1 MIARATLTITTC
13 AAAGVLGL
21 TMVASAEE
29 KAETRGD
36 GSALTVWGQQS
47 DTQSEPTSSSTPTA
61 QTESVAITDSV
72 DTWKAYV
79 VCQGVGPSGALGVCS
94 QAYQCEDGTAAILWM
109 LITADSE
116 SRSYS
121 VQCPGDPPPTGAEPA
136 AGPTVTPARVREAFE
151 RVPLPE
157 SDIMIQP
164 EGGETLVNHPTFL
177 RTDAAPFDETVTFF
191 GGRITVVLHIEPTSF
206 LWHHGD
212 GTTATTTDPGSA
224 YDKSMGLDYGHLV
237 FHEYAKAT
245 KEVAVSVDTTWAAT
259 WTLNGRDMGAVP
271 GTVTKTGIPQ
281 SLDVLEARPVLVS

>member
-1 MIARATLTITTC
+1 MSPVGGPILSVALLLLVSASPAL
-13 AAAGVLGL
+13 ANDPLPGGDAGVDTSENGL
-21 TMVASAEE
+21 LVGVEIDTEAEESHAVPAVVSDVASEVNASELE
-29 KAETRGD
+29 
-36 GSALTVWGQQS
+36 ALWV
-47 DTQSEPTSSSTPTA
+47 
-61 QTESVAITDSV
+61 QTEACTILAVSGCVKSESCAGGATPEVAVLLTAEGTPIYTQQ
-72 DTWKAYV
+72 
-79 VCQGVGPSGALGVCS
+79 VCPDASPSAV
-94 QAYQCEDGTAAILWM
+94 TAA
-109 LITADSE
+109 
-116 SRSYS
+116 
-121 VQCPGDPPPTGAEPA
+121 
-136 AGPTVTPARVREAFE
+136 PTVTPARVREAFE

-177 RTDAAPFDETVTFF
+177 RTEAAPFDETVTFF

-237 FHEYAKAT
+237 FHEYAKAI